1 MRDSVS
7 CLPSSVY
14 NPCVHE
20 VVFAAALR
28 ALEQGEDAA
37 LVTIVSTQGSTPQ
50 RVGARML
57 VFADGRI
64 VGTIGGG
71 CYENDAAG
79 KARESIRTRKAGL
92 TRYDLSDTLAE
103 ENGLICGGR
112 MDVFIE
118 PLDPSPRL
126 LVVGAGHVSQH
137 VARMAADVGFRVHVL
152 DDREAFANRARFPA
166 AADVTVAEIAE
177 FLTGADLPAASYVVV
192 VTRGHT
198 HDLAAMRALAGRP
211 LRYVG
216 MIGSRAKVARI
227 FDALA
232 AEGAPPGWLSLV
244 RAPIGLQIGAVT
256 PEEIAVSIVAELVAV
271 RRGVPPDAAAA
282 AMKDPR

>member
-1 MRDSVS
+1 
-7 CLPSSVY
+7 
-14 NPCVHE
+14 VHE
-20 VVFAAALR
+20 AVFAAALK

-37 LVTIVSTQGSTPQ
+37 LVTIIATQGSTPQ

-64 VGTIGGG
+64 IGTIGGG

-79 KARESIRTRKAGL
+79 KARESIRTRKAGVA
-92 TRYDLSDTLAE
+92 RYDLSDALAE

-112 MDVFIE
+112 MEVFIE

-126 LVVGAGHVSQH
+126 FVVGAGHVSQH
-137 VARMAADVGFRVHVL
+137 VARMSADVGFRVHVL
-152 DDREAFANRARFPA
+152 DDRETFANRERFPGAHEVIVADIAAFLA
-166 AADVTVAEIAE
+166 AAD
-177 FLTGADLPAASYVVV
+177 LPSTAYVVV

-198 HDLAAMRALAGRP
+198 HDFSAMRALAGRP

-232 AEGAPPGWLSLV
+232 ADGAPADWLAGV

-271 RRGVPPDAAAA
+271 RRGAAPDAAGA
-282 AMKDPR
+282 AMKDRQ

>member
-1 MRDSVS
+1 
-7 CLPSSVY
+7 
-14 NPCVHE
+14 VHE
-20 VVFAAALR
+20 AVLEAALR
-28 ALEQGEDAA
+28 ALERGEDAA
-37 LVTIVSTQGSTPQ
+37 LVTIVAAQGSTPQ
-50 RVGARML
+50 RVGAKML
-57 VFADGRI
+57 VFADGRT

-79 KARESIRTRKAGL
+79 KARESIRTKRAGL
-92 TRYDLSDTLAE
+92 ARYDLSDTLAE

-152 DDREAFANRARFPA
+152 DDREAFANRGRFPA
-166 AADVTVAEIAE
+166 ADEVTVAGIADY
-177 FLTGADLPAASYVVV
+177 LAGADLPAASSVVV

-198 HDLAAMRALAGRP
+198 HDLAAMRALAGREF
-211 LRYVG
+211 RYVG

-232 AEGAPPGWLSLV
+232 AEGAPAEWLARV

-271 RRGVPPDAAAA
+271 RRGVAADTAAA
-282 AMKDPR
+282 AMKDRR

>member
-1 MRDSVS
+1 
-7 CLPSSVY
+7 
-14 NPCVHE
+14 VHE
-20 VVFAAALR
+20 AVFAAALQ
-28 ALEQGEDAA
+28 ALERGEEAA

-64 VGTIGGG
+64 IGTIGGG

-79 KARESIRTRKAGL
+79 KARDSIRTRKAGVA
-92 TRYDLSDTLAE
+92 RYDLSDGLAE

-112 MDVFIE
+112 MEVFIE

-126 LVVGAGHVSQH
+126 VVAGAGHVSQH
-137 VARMAADVGFRVHVL
+137 VATLASGVGFRVQVL
-152 DDREAFANRARFPA
+152 DDREKFANRERFPS
-166 AADVTVAEIAE
+166 ADEITVAPIDEYLAE
-177 FLTGADLPAASYVVV
+177 ADLPPAAYVLI

-198 HDLAAMRALAGRP
+198 HDLSALRALAGRP

-227 FDALA
+227 FDALSSEGVA
-232 AEGAPPGWLSLV
+232 AGWLGQV
-244 RAPIGLQIGAVT
+244 HAPVGLDIGAIT
-256 PEEIAVSIVAELVAV
+256 PEEIAVSIVAELIAV
-271 RRGVPPDAAAA
+271 RRRPAAGGSDSLA
-282 AMKDPR
+282 AMRDRH

>member
-1 MRDSVS
+1 M
-7 CLPSSVY
+7 
-14 NPCVHE
+14 HE
-20 VVFAAALR
+20 AVLAAALQ
-28 ALEQGEDAA
+28 ALDRGEDAA

-79 KARESIRTRKAGL
+79 KARESLRTRKAGL
-92 TRYDLSDTLAE
+92 ARYDLSDALAE

-112 MDVFIE
+112 MEVFIE
-118 PLDPSPRL
+118 PLEPSPRL
-126 LVVGAGHVSQH
+126 VIVGAGHVSQH
-137 VARMAADVGFRVHVL
+137 VAGMAASVGFRVHVL
-152 DDREAFANRARFPA
+152 DDREAFANRDRFPA
-166 AADVTVAEIAE
+166 AAEVTVADIAG
-177 FLTGADLPAASYVVV
+177 FLAGAELPPTAFVVV

-198 HDLAAMRALAGRP
+198 HDLAAVRALSGRP

-216 MIGSRAKVARI
+216 MIGSRAKVARV
-227 FDALA
+227 FDALR
-232 AEGAPPGWLSLV
+232 AEGVAPDWLEEV
-244 RAPIGLQIGAVT
+244 HAPIGLQIGAVT

-271 RRGVPPDAAAA
+271 RRGADAARAA
-282 AMKDPR
+282 AMKGRR